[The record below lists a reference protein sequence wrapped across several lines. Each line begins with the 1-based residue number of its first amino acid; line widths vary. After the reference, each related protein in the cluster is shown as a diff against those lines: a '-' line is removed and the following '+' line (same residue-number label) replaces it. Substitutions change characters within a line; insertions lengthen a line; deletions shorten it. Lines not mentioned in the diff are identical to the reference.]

1 MAVEKRLRRFCRI
14 GLDGADVGV
23 RQVEAEHMQL
33 HPHAANHADA
43 FAKIDL
49 SLTRP
54 VSGFTPRRLER
65 IICGSL
71 ADYCAAAYTRLRR
84 PKARRGFGCMLSLA
98 TSIWSAV
105 RLIAIKAG
113 AGYEQQGFNLVPE
126 TVS

>member
-1 MAVEKRLRRFCRI
+1 MAVEKRFRRLCRI

-33 HPHAANHADA
+33 HPHTDA

-49 SLTRP
+49 SVNRP
-54 VSGFTPRRLER
+54 VSGFTPQQPER
-65 IICGSL
+65 IMCGSL
-71 ADYCAAAYTRLRR
+71 ADYCAAAYTRLRP

-105 RLIAIKAG
+105 RLMVIKA
-113 AGYEQQGFNLVPE
+113 APAKSNRVL
-126 TVS
+126 T